1 LREGSAR
8 AVSLAMPLGDLVL
21 VAGIFM
27 LGWWLRHRALAG
39 LFLTVFDRQT
49 DFSVPPS
56 RYLVPGIVMGVVLVI
71 LLQAFDVYR
80 QRWGLAHIEELSWI
94 LRSTF
99 MAVVITFAWT
109 FATRQLFFSR
119 FVILFA
125 LPVAPVALALWH
137 SLCRKTARA
146 VAVRMGHTRKLAF
159 YGCGALAAG
168 LAAHSEKKADV
179 PGSVVGFIRPASTRE
194 AQADVQAESPEDLSM
209 WLSEHGVEQLVIADT
224 TLSRDEIAE
233 IIWMCEHSG
242 LSYQLVPDIF
252 ALVSR
257 TTRMTSIGGTTLIE
271 SVPAPLRGFRM
282 LLKRALD
289 LAVVAMAIPLLLLPG
304 LLVSLAIVLDT
315 GFPVFFVQTR
325 LGRNNRPF
333 RMVKFRSMKKGADRD
348 AAFLEGIRKATSPV
362 FKMKAD
368 PRVTRTGLFLRSWS
382 LDELPQ
388 LWNVLRGDMSLV
400 GPRPPVPEE
409 FEMYTERHL
418 KRLASIPG
426 MTGIVQVSGRSQLDF
441 EEMVK
446 LDLYYV
452 DNWSIW
458 LDLSIMLLTLPAALS
473 RKGAY

>member
-1 LREGSAR
+1 
-8 AVSLAMPLGDLVL
+8 
-21 VAGIFM
+21 
-27 LGWWLRHRALAG
+27 
-39 LFLTVFDRQT
+39 
-49 DFSVPPS
+49 
-56 RYLVPGIVMGVVLVI
+56 
-71 LLQAFDVYR
+71 
-80 QRWGLAHIEELSWI
+80 
-94 LRSTF
+94 
-99 MAVVITFAWT
+99 
-109 FATRQLFFSR
+109 
-119 FVILFA
+119 
-125 LPVAPVALALWH
+125 
-137 SLCRKTARA
+137 
-146 VAVRMGHTRKLAF
+146 
-159 YGCGALAAG
+159 
-168 LAAHSEKKADV
+168 
-179 PGSVVGFIRPASTRE
+179 
-194 AQADVQAESPEDLSM
+194 
-209 WLSEHGVEQLVIADT
+209 
-224 TLSRDEIAE
+224 
-233 IIWMCEHSG
+233 
-242 LSYQLVPDIF
+242 
-252 ALVSR
+252 
-257 TTRMTSIGGTTLIE
+257 
-271 SVPAPLRGFRM
+271 
-282 LLKRALD
+282 
-289 LAVVAMAIPLLLLPG
+289 MAIPLLLLPG